1 MNTTMKLSEQVKDA
15 LKIVDRHIR
24 IYQIK
29 LIHEL
34 ELMAEL
40 ELNNGNLKVDCQLD
54 DCKKNAERYQVIL
67 ANMATIRRAIK
78 TGHNGHIKTY
88 LQDNNCL
95 YSEIGKMQR
104 EIWYKCKYDF
114 IL

>member
-1 MNTTMKLSEQVKDA
+1 MNTTMKLSGQVKDA

-24 IYQIK
+24 IYQRK
-29 LIHEL
+29 LIYEL

-40 ELNNGNLKVDCQLD
+40 ELNNGNLKVDCQLN
-54 DCKKNAERYQVIL
+54 DCKKNVERYQVIL

-78 TGHNGHIKTY
+78 TGSNRHIKTY

-104 EIWYKCKYDF
+104 EIWYECKYDF